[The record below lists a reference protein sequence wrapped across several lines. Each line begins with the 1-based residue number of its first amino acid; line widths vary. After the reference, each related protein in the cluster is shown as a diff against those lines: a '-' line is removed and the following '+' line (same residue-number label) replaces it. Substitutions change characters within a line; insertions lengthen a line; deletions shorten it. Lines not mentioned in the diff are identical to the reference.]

1 MRVARK
7 ITVQCKLSTNDTY
20 ESVAVIYSDSQ
31 ALAWLD
37 GISNSDAH
45 IISFKLEDHV
55 AGFGEGRRAPVG
67 DEGLSA
73 LWNDGGYSGINE
85 AMIKWDINTL
95 MKLTG
100 DKDVSKL
107 I

>member
-1 MRVARK
+1 MRAARK

-55 AGFGEGRRAPVG
+55 ESRRAPVG

-73 LWNDGGYSGINE
+73 LWNDGGMSGINE
-85 AMIKWDINTL
+85 AMIKWDIDTL